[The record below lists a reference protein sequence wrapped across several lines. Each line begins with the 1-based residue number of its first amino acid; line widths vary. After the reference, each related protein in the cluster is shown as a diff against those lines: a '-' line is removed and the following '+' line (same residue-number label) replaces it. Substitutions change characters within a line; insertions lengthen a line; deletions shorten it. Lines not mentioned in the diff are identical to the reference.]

1 MDLRAKYDQAIQT
14 AKRLGFQGAA
24 TQEGDKLHFKGTV
37 DSKDEE
43 NQIWNA
49 IKTVPDWKNDINA
62 DITVNAAPA
71 QAVGHIGQNLHGQ
84 GGRYAEQDRQGAPR
98 RRQRLHEDLQ
108 RQQGSA
114 DRSRQDQARP
124 GAQAARLGCDSPDT
138 VRACARRA
146 RPAQSLNSFVRSAQ
160 PARR

>member
-37 DSKDEE
+37 GSKDDE

-62 DITVNAAPA
+62 AITINPA
-71 QAVGHIGQNLHGQ
+71 QAVGT
-84 GGRYAEQDRQGAPR
+84 AGAGAKTYTVKAGDTLSKIAR
-98 RRQRLHEDLQ
+98 EHLGDGNAYMQIFN
-108 RQQGSA
+108 A
-114 DRSRQDQARP
+114 NKDQLTDPDKIRP
-124 GAQAARLGCDSPDT
+124 GQVLKLP
-138 VRACARRA
+138 V
-146 RPAQSLNSFVRSAQ
+146 
-160 PARR
+160 